1 MVQDTVLSEALVLLR
16 RAGVRISGG
25 NLESLSLT
33 LPNHAQVTV
42 RVHPVDAPPP
52 PAKLRSLLERPERI
66 LIVSRRN
73 GRAVDESARDNRM
86 DLITLDPASVVIGG
100 RQQLDQDEKVKSER
114 AQRHGRAPWG
124 RWAMERALVLSPAP
138 MQQQHLADSAA
149 ISQPAVAKHLKNFTR
164 WVHRV
169 QGGWEVKDKRALLL
183 QWLEDYPGPRGASTY
198 WYSLDPLPEQAIKA
212 ASFAAFMAGEP
223 LVSGDMAADVYAP
236 WHLPDHVHI
245 YVRQAVD
252 LTDAGFIPA
261 SRGEA
266 TLTLTIPQDPTLWAT
281 AAGSKH
287 PGDLPLADPL
297 IVLQDLRRSEAVDS
311 TDAVAHFLEVIARGG
326 TRWRPSK

>member
-1 MVQDTVLSEALVLLR
+1 MEQDTVLSEALVLLR

-33 LPNHAQVTV
+33 LPDRSQVTV
-42 RVHPVDAPPP
+42 RVIPVDSPPP
-52 PAKLRSLLERPERI
+52 AAKLRSLLDRPERI
-66 LIVSRRN
+66 LVVSPRN
-73 GRAVDESARDNRM
+73 GRAVDEAARDNRM
-86 DLITLDPASVVIGG
+86 DLIALNPASVVIGG
-100 RQQLDQDEKVKSER
+100 RQWLDQDENVTSER
-114 AQRHGRAPWG
+114 TQSHGRAPWG

-149 ISQPAVAKHLKNFTR
+149 ISQPAVAKHLKNLTR

-169 QGGWEVKDKRALLL
+169 HGGWEVQDKRALLL

-198 WYSLDPLPEQAIKA
+198 WYSLDPPVDQARKA
-212 ASFAAFMAGEP
+212 ASFAAFMGAEP

-236 WHLPDHVHI
+236 WRLPDHVHM

-252 LTDAGFIPA
+252 LTDAGFTPA
-261 SRGEA
+261 HRDEA

-281 AAGSKH
+281 AGGSEH

-297 IVLQDLRRSEAVDS
+297 VVLQDLKRGDAVDS
-311 TDAVAHFLEVIARGG
+311 PEAVAHFVEAITGDSGR
-326 TRWRPSK
+326 